1 METQVP
7 LYEGKAKRIFAV
19 PESNGTVVVEYTD
32 QATAFNGEKRGTIT
46 NKGSL
51 NNKVSAQFMQLLG
64 QHGVSTHFIELLDE
78 NRQLVREVRI
88 VPIEVV
94 VRNIAAGSLC
104 KRTGLEEGSALT
116 QPIVEFY
123 YKRDD
128 LGDPLL
134 NRSHIRMLR
143 LANDETLVRMED
155 MALQINGILQ
165 RYLQDRGILLVDYKL
180 EFGHTFE
187 GELLLADEISP
198 DTCRFW
204 DAETMRKLDKDRFRR
219 DLGDVEEAYAE
230 LVDRV
235 GLVNV

>member
-1 METQVP
+1 MVSHQP

-19 PESNGTVVVEYTD
+19 PDSNDTVVVEYTD
-32 QATAFNGEKRGTIT
+32 AATAFNGAKRGTIT

-51 NNKVSAQFMQLLG
+51 NNQVSATFMKLLER
-64 QHGVSTHFIELLDE
+64 HGIPTHFIKVLDDC
-78 NRQLVREVRI
+78 RQLVREVRI

-104 KRTGLEEGSALT
+104 KRTGLDEGSALS

-123 YKRDD
+123 YKDDD

-134 NRSHIRMLR
+134 NRSHIRMMK
-143 LANDETLVRMED
+143 LANDETLARMESL
-155 MALQINGILQ
+155 ALAINDIL
-165 RYLQDRGILLVDYKL
+165 RPYLQDRGILLVDYKL
-180 EFGHTFE
+180 EFGHTFG

-204 DAETMRKLDKDRFRR
+204 DAQTMRKLDKDRFRR
-219 DLGDVEEAYAE
+219 DMGDVEAAYAE

-235 GLVNV
+235 GLATV